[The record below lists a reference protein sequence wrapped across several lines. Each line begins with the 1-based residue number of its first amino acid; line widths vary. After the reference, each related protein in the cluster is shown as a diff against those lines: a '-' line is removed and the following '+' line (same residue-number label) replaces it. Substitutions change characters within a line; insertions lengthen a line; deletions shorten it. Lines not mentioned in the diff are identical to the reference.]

1 MSRKLSAVIA
11 ATLCFASAAQANMF
25 TQSRWSCGTAP
36 FTVNSFYLGAGVG
49 SSSIDYHTMVTDPNT
64 VIDLKLYGNGV
75 LGNLQGGYQAVF
87 DQFTLAIDAF
97 VNGTSQRT
105 NYFTLYGPDGGRR
118 DMQFSNDWN
127 AGVSILPGYMLNSY
141 LIAYLRL
148 GYINSHYKVN
158 VSATSSYRF
167 TNNISGGE
175 IGLGG
180 EVWFPMLKN
189 VSVRGEYDTIIA
201 PRWNNI
207 GSFTSAAGG
216 NNKANV
222 DINNGMFQ
230 INFIYH
236 LIYIREENMVTFTRN
251 IGFIL
256 LAIFLILSG
265 IMALIPGFA
274 IPGIVF
280 AILEIA
286 AGIFILLGR

>member
-1 MSRKLSAVIA
+1 MLRKLSTVIA
-11 ATLCFASAAQANMF
+11 TTLCFTSAAQANMF
-25 TQSRWSCGTAP
+25 TQTPWLCDTAP

-49 SSSIDYHTMVTDPNT
+49 SSSIDYHTMVTNPDT
-64 VIDLKLYGNGV
+64 LIDLKLYGNGV
-75 LGNLQGGYQAVF
+75 LGNLQGGYQAVYN
-87 DQFTLAIDAF
+87 QFTLALDAF

-105 NYFTLYGPDGGRR
+105 NYFTLYGPGGGRR

-158 VSATSSYRF
+158 VSATSSYHF

-207 GSFTSAAGG
+207 GAFTCSVAGCH
-216 NNKANV
+216 NNANV
-222 DINNGMFQ
+222 DINNGVFQ

-236 LIYIREENMVTFTRN
+236 LI
-251 IGFIL
+251 
-256 LAIFLILSG
+256 
-265 IMALIPGFA
+265 
-274 IPGIVF
+274 
-280 AILEIA
+280 
-286 AGIFILLGR
+286 